1 MKHIVKPKGE
11 AMTNTPAPV
20 APDLVNL
27 LRKAKPDEHCNDSLC
42 AESAATITALRA
54 EVERLTAVNALMEYA
69 AFPSAED
76 AKDAETWIAANPGR
90 PLSDYCPPGGL
101 LVKRLTAEVERL
113 VKSRNKWGQ
122 KYNKALAHQKELYAQ
137 LTEQAA
143 EIEKLRN
150 DVRLA
155 VMSDSKECTAISE
168 VNARLTA
175 EVERWK
181 HAFAVQSRKLQSV
194 LHIPEA
200 RAALKEKTASDY
212 GISLENPAIALTQE
226 PRT

>member
-1 MKHIVKPKGE
+1 MGDTPTSAE
-11 AMTNTPAPV
+11 APAPDIV
-20 APDLVNL
+20 ER

-42 AESAATITALRA
+42 AEAADTITALRA
-54 EVERLTAVNALMEYA
+54 EN
-69 AFPSAED
+69 
-76 AKDAETWIAANPGR
+76 
-90 PLSDYCPPGGL
+90 
-101 LVKRLTAEVERL
+101 ERL

-143 EIEKLRN
+143 ESEKLRN

-175 EVERWK
+175 ENERLRAALEKIDVGEGW
-181 HAFAVQSRKLQSV
+181 AAL
-194 LHIPEA
+194 IA
-200 RAALKEKTASDY
+200 RAALKEDR
-212 GISLENPAIALTQE
+212 P
-226 PRT
+226 